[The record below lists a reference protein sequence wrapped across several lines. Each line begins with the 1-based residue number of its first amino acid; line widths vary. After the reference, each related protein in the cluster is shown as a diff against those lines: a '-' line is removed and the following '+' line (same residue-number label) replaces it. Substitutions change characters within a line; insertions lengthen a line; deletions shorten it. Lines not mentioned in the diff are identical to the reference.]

1 MINNLELVRGQL
13 TTLKSFLASDTTA
26 KDVREAADSLD
37 KKLVAV
43 EGKLL
48 QLRAT
53 GRGQDLLRW
62 PVQVAEQL
70 IYLGQSV
77 IGGDAAPTAQHLEVQ
92 TVLKTQ
98 LRNVKAEMDR
108 VMNEDLARFQA
119 MLRDRKM
126 QGIISMD
133 Q

>member
-1 MINNLELVRGQL
+1 
-13 TTLKSFLASDTTA
+13 
-26 KDVREAADSLD
+26 
-37 KKLVAV
+37 
-43 EGKLL
+43 
-48 QLRAT
+48 
-53 GRGQDLLRW
+53 
-62 PVQVAEQL
+62 
-70 IYLGQSV
+70 
-77 IGGDAAPTAQHLEVQ
+77 
-92 TVLKTQ
+92 VLKTQ